1 MQSENI
7 GIEERQFIG
16 EVLMPELPEVE
27 TIVRGLNGKLP
38 GLTITNLEINI
49 PKWDRTVR
57 LDGLD
62 PAKDLV
68 GHKVTGLRRRA
79 KLVLIDL
86 ERGKTIMF
94 HLKMTGQLVYEDAKH
109 HITPGGHPVPSF
121 NQAQPNSSTHAI
133 FSFSN
138 GSHLYF
144 NDTRMFGFVR
154 LIATDKVGEIPF
166 VKAYGPEPFEPDF
179 TLDYFSQALTKRPRM
194 KIKILLMDQTFV
206 AGVGNIYANEAL
218 WEAGIH
224 PLRLAGSLTDQEMK
238 DLYRT
243 TRHVLEVGIANK
255 GTTLSDF
262 VDAEGNK
269 GSNQSFLKAHN
280 QEGEGCSK
288 DDGGEIKKIVVG
300 GRGTFFCPE
309 HQKLD

>member
-1 MQSENI
+1 
-7 GIEERQFIG
+7 
-16 EVLMPELPEVE
+16 MPELPEVE

-49 PKWDRTVR
+49 PKWERTIR
-57 LDGLD
+57 HDGLNPD
-62 PAKDLV
+62 NDLV
-68 GHKVTGLRRRA
+68 GHKVVGMRRRA
-79 KLVLIDL
+79 KLVLLDV
-86 ERGKTIMF
+86 EGGSTVMF

-121 NQAQPNSSTHAI
+121 NQAQPNNSTHAI
-133 FSFSN
+133 FSFDN

-144 NDTRMFGFVR
+144 NDTRKFGFVR
-154 LIATDKVGEIPF
+154 LIATNKVAQIPF
-166 VKAYGPEPFEPDF
+166 VKAYGPEPFDPGF
-179 TLDYFSQALTKRPRM
+179 TPDYFGQAIKKRPRM

-224 PLRLAGSLTDQEMK
+224 PLRLAGSLTDREIK
-238 DLYRT
+238 DLFKT

-262 VDAEGNK
+262 VDSEGNK
-269 GSNQSFLKAHN
+269 GGNQGFLKAHN
-280 QEGEGCSK
+280 QEGEACSK
-288 DDGGEIKKIVVG
+288 DDGGVIKKIVVG
-300 GRGTFFCPE
+300 GRGTFFCPT
-309 HQKLD
+309 HQKSD